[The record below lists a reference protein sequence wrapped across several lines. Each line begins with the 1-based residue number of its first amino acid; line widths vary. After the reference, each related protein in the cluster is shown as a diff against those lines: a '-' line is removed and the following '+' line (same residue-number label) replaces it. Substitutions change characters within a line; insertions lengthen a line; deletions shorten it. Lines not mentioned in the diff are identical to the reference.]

1 MPKTFTKNV
10 KSFTKIWHKL
20 IPYRYCIEFFIITI
34 IFCLLID
41 FIARNPSKWIWSW
54 DRYSYLYLVI
64 FLIVFTIIIERLY
77 FCCQGRAI
85 NTIFSVIAITFS
97 ILSIAILINLITKL
111 TTVFGIESNIIG
123 IIQTLLIIIPGL
135 LAIIA
140 GEGVLT
146 KTGKGVIDGI
156 IKFVNIPQD
165 RRYVTYLLFSMS
177 SFIISFWSLYIIP
190 QNLKYF
196 FMKRGDEAYCLNE
209 SSKCKPQLYSA
220 EDAYLKMIKIDPS
233 NLIRRLPNK
242 VDFCYSSKQA
252 NKGEDNGDNVTL
264 DNNNAYY
271 HLGEIYR
278 ELREFEKSRR
288 YYKIAYK
295 SGCNQAL
302 DGIALSYLTEK
313 GDKEFSL
320 AADTFRKATERYENL
335 SSYTL
340 TESQYKILFALVEN
354 YLYNEERKSYSEA
367 EKWLKLAERAKF
379 NTLSQAQLWCPYQK
393 MSHWQFLL
401 LQFKKLDYLLS
412 FLLKQPK
419 VQVFSTRVQYLQYL
433 KLKLKALPNP
443 ELKLSDYVN
452 SLYFDSYPDFKS
464 YVSDLENCYKIN
476 LYYSRLK
483 QSQNFKNKEDFK
495 YLRNAIV
502 INALFWQL
510 YENFETIKINKNNY
524 EQKEEL
530 RKTIHR
536 LANEKRAY
544 KIRENVIENWLG
556 KQENVNEPDV
566 NNSESLKDI
575 DLAIDTIV
583 RFVEQQIPNTSDKK

>member
-1 MPKTFTKNV
+1 M
-10 KSFTKIWHKL
+10 
-20 IPYRYCIEFFIITI
+20 
-34 IFCLLID
+34 
-41 FIARNPSKWIWSW
+41 
-54 DRYSYLYLVI
+54 
-64 FLIVFTIIIERLY
+64 
-77 FCCQGRAI
+77 
-85 NTIFSVIAITFS
+85 
-97 ILSIAILINLITKL
+97 
-111 TTVFGIESNIIG
+111 
-123 IIQTLLIIIPGL
+123 
-135 LAIIA
+135 
-140 GEGVLT
+140 
-146 KTGKGVIDGI
+146 
-156 IKFVNIPQD
+156 
-165 RRYVTYLLFSMS
+165 
-177 SFIISFWSLYIIP
+177 
-190 QNLKYF
+190 
-196 FMKRGDEAYCLNE
+196 
-209 SSKCKPQLYSA
+209 
-220 EDAYLKMIKIDPS
+220 
-233 NLIRRLPNK
+233 
-242 VDFCYSSKQA
+242 
-252 NKGEDNGDNVTL
+252 
-264 DNNNAYY
+264 
-271 HLGEIYR
+271 
-278 ELREFEKSRR
+278 
-288 YYKIAYK
+288 
-295 SGCNQAL
+295 
-302 DGIALSYLTEK
+302 
-313 GDKEFSL
+313 
-320 AADTFRKATERYENL
+320 AADTFRKATERHENL

-354 YLYNEERKSYSEA
+354 YLFNEKRKSYSEA
-367 EKWLKLAERAKF
+367 EKWLQLAEGAKF
-379 NTLSQAQLWCPYQK
+379 DTLSQAQLWCPYQK

-401 LQFKKLDYLLS
+401 LQFKKLDYLLN

-419 VQVFSTRVQYLQYL
+419 IQVFSTRVQYLQYL

-510 YENFETIKINKNNY
+510 YEDFETIKINKNNY
-524 EQKEEL
+524 EQKEKL

-544 KIRENVIENWLG
+544 KIRENVIENLLG